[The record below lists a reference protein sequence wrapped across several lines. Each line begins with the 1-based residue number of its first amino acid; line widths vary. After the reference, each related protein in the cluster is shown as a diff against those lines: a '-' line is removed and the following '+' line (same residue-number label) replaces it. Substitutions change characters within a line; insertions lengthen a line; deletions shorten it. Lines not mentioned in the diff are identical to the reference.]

1 VIKSKA
7 TLIEKLSDLIAE
19 RKENI
24 FLRISMDFILIL
36 KFRSHS
42 ACISVKENFELNFP
56 LNLQIFETYVYEN
69 SNKENILKR

>member
-19 RKENI
+19 RKESI

-36 KFRSHS
+36 IMVF
-42 ACISVKENFELNFP
+42 ISVK
-56 LNLQIFETYVYEN
+56 
-69 SNKENILKR
+69 